1 MSRRATVSVLKERE
15 KSYVGFAAMET
26 RFVASCL
33 IVLFLT
39 GRPSLCGRLMANF
52 RHKVAYRIYYQN
64 GNADDDLPEC
74 APWSVCNRVD
84 TYSTPWV
91 EKQCRC
97 PGKHTCSMSI
107 DARDGHTVV
116 DKSRQFK
123 ICENVVKL
131 PACRYFRDVTWSY
144 STRPDNTTQQVMHCL
159 CPKNSVAYIFKHQAF
174 QTIDGYGYRYLFACS
189 PQSRLRCQRKEP
201 CRLFTVKKRPD
212 VEEVNTNTLCQCPHG
227 YTCPQHHTEPSVI
240 TGTSYPQ
247 EHIRTYSGY
256 CAPQYL

>member
-1 MSRRATVSVLKERE
+1 M
-15 KSYVGFAAMET
+15 

-39 GRPSLCGRLMANF
+39 SRPSLCGRLMANF

-107 DARDGHTVV
+107 DARDGHTIV

-123 ICENVVKL
+123 ICENVIKL

-144 STRPDNTTQQVMHCL
+144 STLPDNTTQQVMHCL

-201 CRLFTVKKRPD
+201 CKLFTVKKRPD

-227 YTCPQHHTEPSVI
+227 YTCPQHHTEPSVMI
-240 TGTSYPQ
+240 GTSYPQ
-247 EHIRTYSGY
+247 EHLRTYSGY
-256 CAPQYL
+256 CAPQFL